1 MLYEEIDLFQIQFSL
16 TDLGEKQWQKIIEIT
31 FMYINQ
37 LKKDDPKKYIFS
49 ETKKMGDI
57 SFQL

>member
-49 ETKKMGDI
+49 ETK
-57 SFQL
+57 